1 MLDFSQ
7 LLTFTIAS
15 AIIILSPGAD
25 SFVLLR
31 ISHSQGIKAGM
42 RALWGI
48 NLGNTSQALLMISG
62 VGLVVS
68 RFEPAIL
75 TLKILGGLYM
85 TYLAVMA
92 ARAAW
97 RARGQAGADSA
108 AATNSTAA
116 TNSAEAANSS
126 TSLSGEAARVK
137 KSSPFLQGLVSNI
150 TNPKPLLFYL
160 AFFPLFIG
168 SATNVPLQLS
178 MLSGIFIGFALV
190 WQTVI
195 VYGAV
200 KLSETIKSPKFNL
213 VMDVICA
220 IAFAAIAAFIFAEI

>member
-7 LLTFTIAS
+7 LLTFAIAS

-97 RARGQAGADSA
+97 RARRQAGADSA
-108 AATNSTAA
+108 AVTNSLG
-116 TNSAEAANSS
+116 SADSS
-126 TSLSGEAARVK
+126 TPLSGEAARVK
-137 KSSPFLQGLVSNI
+137 KSSPFLQGLISNI

-178 MLSGIFIGFALV
+178 MLSGIFIGFALI

>member
-7 LLTFTIAS
+7 LLTFAIAS

-97 RARGQAGADSA
+97 RASGQAGADSA
-108 AATNSTAA
+108 PA
-116 TNSAEAANSS
+116 TNSAGAADSS
-126 TSLSGEAARVK
+126 TPSSGEAARVK
-137 KSSPFLQGLVSNI
+137 KSSPFLQGLISNI

-178 MLSGIFIGFALV
+178 MLSGIFIGFALI